1 MEFTRGIIVDG
12 ITFNL
17 PLVSIKR
24 KFDFLYKD
32 GAGRTED
39 GVFHG
44 ELIGV
49 YCNFTIT
56 VGKSSAFDGTDYEE
70 FVEKMSEPN
79 EEHTFSIPV
88 KDGYYTFTG
97 YLGSVSDEYEKY
109 YQMIRFSRVL
119 HVIWLLINQQGDQG
133 DENIF

>member
-1 MEFTRGIIVDG
+1 MTDFTRGIIVDG

-79 EEHTFSIPV
+79 EQHTFSIPV
-88 KDGYYTFTG
+88 KGGYYTFTG
-97 YLGSVSDEYEKY
+97 YLGSVSDEYEK
-109 YQMIRFSRVL
+109 ILS
-119 HVIWLLINQQGDQG
+119 D
-133 DENIF
+133 DTIFKGFTCNMVADKPARRPGE

>member
-1 MEFTRGIIVDG
+1 MKFTRGIIVDG
-12 ITFNL
+12 ITYNI

-49 YCNFTIT
+49 YCNFNLT
-56 VGKSSAFDGTDYEE
+56 VGSSSAFEDTDYEE
-70 FVEKMSEPN
+70 FILKMSEPI
-79 EEHTFSIPV
+79 EQHTFSLPV

-97 YLGSVSDEYEKY
+97 YLGSVSDEYE
-109 YQMIRFSRVL
+109 
-119 HVIWLLINQQGDQG
+119 LILEDDVTFKGFTCNMVADRPARTPT
-133 DENIF
+133 